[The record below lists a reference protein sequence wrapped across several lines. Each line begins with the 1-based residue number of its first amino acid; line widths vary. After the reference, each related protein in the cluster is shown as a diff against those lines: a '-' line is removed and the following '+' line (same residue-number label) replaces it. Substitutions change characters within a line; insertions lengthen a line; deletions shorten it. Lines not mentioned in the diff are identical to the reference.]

1 MHSTIKVIDR
11 NNNLRT
17 LGDSLELKNAAEQKA
32 SNIVEVDLS
41 TNELDNLEALDV
53 FPNLKILMLDKNRVS
68 NLNSLPV
75 LSSLETLSLTYNGL
89 RDLTQCLVNLTSKC
103 PKLRN
108 LNVMKN
114 PMNPMFDSEE
124 RYAEFRATVRVWLP
138 NLQYLDGT
146 DFKDVDQSE
155 AMKKNKRD
163 IEEKRNQALKQAG
176 SSAALKRPLESIP
189 EEGKQSASKL
199 GASSGKKNV
208 AEEDILKDL
217 KKNKG
222 AAGAG
227 GSTYQFNQRAY
238 KKYHS
243 TRSLVERILK
253 SHSEG
258 NRFIR
263 NEDL

>member
-1 MHSTIKVIDR
+1 MHSTIKVVDR
-11 NNNLRT
+11 SNNLRS

-32 SNIVEVDLS
+32 TNIIEVDLS

-68 NLNSLPV
+68 NLNSLPS
-75 LSSLETLSLTYNGL
+75 LPNLETLSLTYNGL
-89 RDLTQCLVNLTSKC
+89 RDLNQCLVNLVTKC

-124 RYAEFRATVRVWLP
+124 KYAEFRATVRVWLP

-163 IEEKRNQALKQAG
+163 IEEKKNQALKSAG
-176 SSAALKRPLESIP
+176 SSAGLRKPLDSIP
-189 EEGKQSASKL
+189 EEGKPTASKL

-222 AAGAG
+222 GAAG